1 MEGRFREASQR
12 WSRGGARG
20 RAVRAARTRE
30 AKGHRPGPT
39 TRAPP
44 SVAGRGQGERS
55 ESSALGKWNPTPPG
69 TRKHGPDSPKSPRW
83 SAERRG
89 ILRQDAA
96 AFRKGA
102 ELGAPFGAPPPP
114 LYA

>member
-1 MEGRFREASQR
+1 M
-12 WSRGGARG
+12 
-20 RAVRAARTRE
+20 
-30 AKGHRPGPT
+30 
-39 TRAPP
+39 
-44 SVAGRGQGERS
+44 AGRGQGGRS

-69 TRKHGPDSPKSPRW
+69 ARKHGPDSPKSPQW

-102 ELGAPFGAPPPP
+102 ELGAPFGAPPPRFVSEGTSGRQAYPAP
-114 LYA
+114 LQTIRAAKRWLVENPIG